1 MNSDNGD
8 IVLARLGIFLALL
21 FLFAACEWLWPLRR
35 DVMRQGRWPVNGA
48 ITAINTVM
56 LRVLFLALPSL
67 PIAAA
72 AFGAGQGAGLLPA
85 IGAEGWIALAAGFL
99 VLDLAVYL
107 QHVAM
112 HHVPW
117 LWRLHRVHHADT
129 GFDVTTAL
137 RFHPGEILISQVW
150 KSVVVVLFG
159 VPVIAAVVFEI
170 VLNGSAMFSHAN
182 FSLPAR
188 VEPAVRAI
196 AVTPDMHRI
205 HHSVRAD
212 EANSNF
218 GFSLSLWDRLFGT
231 YCARPSERADMMPL
245 GLASYRGTVTTQLVW
260 LLRFP
265 FQRGPSA

>member
-1 MNSDNGD
+1 
-8 IVLARLGIFLALL
+8 V
-21 FLFAACEWLWPLRR
+21 
-35 DVMRQGRWPVNGA
+35 
-48 ITAINTVM
+48 
-56 LRVLFLALPSL
+56 
-67 PIAAA
+67 
-72 AFGAGQGAGLLPA
+72 
-85 IGAEGWIALAAGFL
+85 AAGFL
-99 VLDLAVYL
+99 VLDLSVYL
-107 QHVAM
+107 QHVAL

-117 LWRLHRVHHADT
+117 LWQLHRVHHADT

-137 RFHPGEILISQVW
+137 RFHPAEMLVSQIW

-182 FSLPAR
+182 FSLPGR
-188 VEPAVRAI
+188 LEPAVRAI

-218 GFSLSLWDRLFGT
+218 GFCLSLWDRMFGT
-231 YCARPSERADMMPL
+231 YCASPHGRADTMPL
-245 GLASYRGTVTTQLVW
+245 GLASYRGAGTTQLVW